1 MVITEKAE
9 IGDMHFRKTY
19 SDQHLIIKKNGT
31 DELYEEAYDVLDS
44 SYNYEET
51 DKPILPVVPVGSVEN
66 VGESE
71 NTIA

>member
-19 SDQHLIIKKNGT
+19 SDQHLIIKKIGT

-44 SYNYEET
+44 SYSYEEIEE
-51 DKPILPVVPVGSVEN
+51 PMPSIASVGSVEN